1 METLSGMWAPPAP
14 HVAFPVFEPVSA
26 VLVQGAPVA
35 LVLADEGSP
44 ALVQLVPPMG
54 TFLHYFSEYLRHFCR
69 ISSVGAPVP
78 LQLLAHGALVCLPA
92 FITFQVELAATIMWN
107 PTL

>member
-1 METLSGMWAPPAP
+1 MAKLPAALHLNGTLVDGDPVGYVGDPRP

-44 ALVQLVPPMG
+44 ALVQLVPPIG
-54 TFLHYFSEYLRHFCR
+54 
-69 ISSVGAPVP
+69 G
-78 LQLLAHGALVCLPA
+78 LVCLPA
-92 FITFQVELAATIMWN
+92 FITFQV
-107 PTL
+107 